1 VSRRFAP
8 FSSLIIWV
16 SVGFALSVGT
26 LIWLAYRSTTNWKQS
41 AALVSQASTEVAADL
56 LFTTLT
62 RDMRAVQSNVLL
74 SLARA
79 SEATPST
86 LNLQVIVSAFA
97 RYPYPEVFFVKSSLQ
112 DQLSFYGRSDRR
124 PAWLAEDRTS
134 EQTFPV
140 TAGHNSTVGQKILDR
155 VKEDAETSQQ
165 FSVFDLALP
174 PQRAEQRGP
183 GAAAIPDGHAYQVIA
198 SMTYADVFRERPRTI
213 VGFMVD
219 LDWIRAHYVPNLV
232 AEVSRTENSRR
243 DVVFTILDEHD
254 ARVAGAQLDTRSPMS
269 RRSFPLL
276 FIAPSVIAP
285 GSLPSSARAWTAVAM
300 ASESP
305 ALRAAEAGSR
315 QALAVSTVAAL
326 TLIVALG
333 VTLRAVRARTQ
344 LVQMRSDFISA
355 VTHELKTPVAGIRAL
370 LDMLASDRVRTIE
383 MASAY
388 ARLAVGEVR
397 RLARLIDNLLAYA
410 RATDVTEIYSREP
423 VDVRLV
429 VTECLE
435 HFWPQLAEGNFE
447 QHLEIPLDL
456 PPVYVDRAA
465 INLVLSNVV
474 DNAIRY
480 SGETRDLTIRISLD
494 DKRRMLLI
502 DVADKGVG
510 IEAENISDL
519 TTANFRAT
527 QSRPG
532 GAGLGLTIANRIV
545 SDHGGTLAI
554 RSAKGVGTTVT
565 VALPLV

>member
-1 VSRRFAP
+1 VIRRFVP

-16 SVGFALSVGT
+16 SVGFTLSVGT

-41 AALVSQASTEVAADL
+41 AALVSRASTEVAIDL

-62 RDMRAVQSNVLL
+62 RDMRAVQSNVLF

-124 PAWLAEDRTS
+124 PAWLEEDRTS

-140 TAGHNSTVGQKILDR
+140 TVGHNSRVGRQILDR
-155 VKEDAETSQQ
+155 VKEDAETGQQ
-165 FSVFDLALP
+165 FSVFDLAL
-174 PQRAEQRGP
+174 R
-183 GAAAIPDGHAYQVIA
+183 DGRSYQVIA
-198 SMTYADVFRERPRTI
+198 SMTYEDVFRERPRTI

-219 LDWIRAHYVPNLV
+219 LDGIRTNYVPNIV
-232 AEVSRTENSRR
+232 AEVSRTANLRR
-243 DVVFTILDEHD
+243 DVAFTILDEREG
-254 ARVAGAQLDTRSPMS
+254 RVAGAPLDTRSPMS

-285 GSLPSSARAWTAVAM
+285 GSLPSSAHAWTAVAM
-300 ASESP
+300 ASESS

-344 LVQMRSDFISA
+344 LVQLRSDFISA

-370 LDMLASDRVRTIE
+370 MDMLASDRVKTIA
-383 MASAY
+383 MASDY

-410 RATDVTEIYSREP
+410 RVTDVTEIYSREP
-423 VDVRLV
+423 VDVRLI

-447 QHLEIPLDL
+447 QYLEIPLDL
-456 PPVYVDRAA
+456 PPVNVDRAA
-465 INLVLSNVV
+465 INLVLSNIV

-480 SGETRDLTIRISLD
+480 SGDTRDLTIRISLD
-494 DKRRMLLI
+494 DKRKMLLI
-502 DVADKGVG
+502 DVADRGVG
-510 IEAENISDL
+510 IEEEKISDL
-519 TTANFRAT
+519 TTANFSAT

-554 RSAKGVGTTVT
+554 RSARGVGTTVT
-565 VALPLV
+565 VALPVV